1 MLSSAT
7 YYSSHY
13 VIDCNQMVLLKVPVV
28 LAFSFSLPVF
38 YKIPCNT
45 HFLCQVLR
53 QVLHAI
59 HVFDPWFMVKEPAM
73 QTPDGPGSNLF
84 SGDY

>member
-1 MLSSAT
+1 MLSPAT
-7 YYSSHY
+7 YYSSNY

-28 LAFSFSLPVF
+28 LAFSLSLPVF
-38 YKIPCNT
+38 CKIPCNT
-45 HFLCQVLR
+45 HFLC